1 MKNLIYGI
9 LLFLLG
15 QSLIW
20 FQTNGQFVWPWFKR
34 NPIFV
39 ALIGGSTISYMFIV
53 ATRYIAEYYDGQL
66 WPGRFIGFAMGM
78 VSFGLLTYFIMDEPL
93 NQKTIISLSLA
104 LTLICVQL
112 FWK

>member
-1 MKNLIYGI
+1 LRNLIYGI
-9 LLFLLG
+9 LLFLIG

-20 FQTNGQFVWPWFKR
+20 FQTNGQFVWPWFKK
-34 NPIFV
+34 NPIIV

-53 ATRYIAEYYDGQL
+53 ATKFIAEYYDGQL

-78 VSFGLLTYFIMDEPL
+78 VSFGLLTYFIMDESL
-93 NQKTIISLSLA
+93 NQKTIISLSLSM
-104 LTLICVQL
+104 LLICVQL

>member
-1 MKNLIYGI
+1 
-9 LLFLLG
+9 
-15 QSLIW
+15 
-20 FQTNGQFVWPWFKR
+20 
-34 NPIFV
+34 
-39 ALIGGSTISYMFIV
+39 MFII

-93 NQKTIISLSLA
+93 NQKTIISLSLSV
-104 LTLICVQL
+104 LLIYVQL

>member
-1 MKNLIYGI
+1 M
-9 LLFLLG
+9 
-15 QSLIW
+15 IW

-34 NPIFV
+34 NPIIV
-39 ALIGGSTISYMFIV
+39 ALIGGSTISYMFII

-93 NQKTIISLSLA
+93 NQKTIISLSLSV
-104 LTLICVQL
+104 LLIYVQL

>member
-1 MKNLIYGI
+1 M
-9 LLFLLG
+9 
-15 QSLIW
+15 IW

-34 NPIFV
+34 NPILI

-53 ATRYIAEYYDGQL
+53 ATKYVAEYYDGQL

-93 NQKTIISLSLA
+93 NQKTIISLSLSVI
-104 LTLICVQL
+104 LICVQL

>member
-1 MKNLIYGI
+1 MRNLIYGI

-15 QSLIW
+15 QSMIW

-34 NPIFV
+34 NPIIV
-39 ALIGGSTISYMFIV
+39 ALIGGSTISYMFII

-93 NQKTIISLSLA
+93 NQKTIISLSLSV
-104 LTLICVQL
+104 LLIYVQL